1 MAAHNATHTAPAV
14 EARDGDGIRDRE
26 IRMEQEHLD
35 RVYQRLEEKIH
46 EAEFLMDDA
55 AKRGQVGT
63 PGALAER
70 DAQVFR
76 AGVHLNRLNSEFE
89 DFLFGRIDLLLGKD
103 GERGPDGAYTS
114 VEPADDAVRSD
125 EGGAPSAE
133 IAETLHIGRLGVLDA
148 DYSPLVIDWRAPAA
162 APFYRSTPVAPG
174 RVVRRRVIRSKGR
187 RVLGVEDDL
196 LRPELTAT
204 LDGTTL
210 PVVGDGALMAAL
222 GRARSHTM
230 RDIVASIQAEQDMV
244 IRAPAASVTEVE
256 GGPGTGKTAVALHRA
271 AYLLYQDRRRY
282 AGGILV
288 VSPTPLLVAYTEG
301 VLPSL
306 GEEGQV
312 AIRALGSLVEGEEAA
327 DWGGPKAPAEGADGE
342 PGGPVGGDGRVYDEP
357 AVARIKGS
365 ARMTKVLRRAA
376 RGALE
381 RPAPAAPGRRGGAR
395 RRDGAPQVRGAAGDA
410 AQLSFEVAGAP
421 AAPAPGRTPAAEPLP
436 APGRPASGPAA
447 DPAVS
452 GPGGGGAGPVTP
464 DRLRVVAFG
473 RRVELDEQEL
483 RRIRQTALGGTAP
496 VNLLRPRA
504 RRLLLDALWGRSG
517 AGQRY
522 TDPELAAEA
531 RQAFDEDIT
540 SEPEFLEFLDAWWP
554 ELTPR
559 AVLAAMADEKRL
571 GRWARRILTPRE
583 VRLLARSLKRLG
595 PDGRGPLSVH
605 DVALLDELNSVLG
618 APARPRRREVDP
630 LDQLT
635 GLEELTTYADRM
647 SGGRARDE
655 RLREEA
661 RTDYA
666 HVIVDEAQDLTPMQ
680 WRMVGR
686 RGRHAT
692 WTVVGDP
699 AQSSWSDPD
708 EAAEARDEALGNRP
722 RRRFTLTVNYR
733 NPAEIAELAAKVLAL
748 AMPGM
753 PAPEAVRS
761 TGVVPRFVVA
771 GTPDGDR
778 VPGGGRGAVGNGA
791 PDGAGAADLG
801 ACVRREASRLLAEV
815 DGTVGVVV
823 AMGRRAEARAWLA
836 GLGGRVVALGSLE
849 AKGLEYDAT
858 VVVSPAEIADESPAG
873 LRVLYVA
880 LTRATQRLTVVSGE
894 RDMPDEAGV
903 PDLLRD

>member
-1 MAAHNATHTAPAV
+1 MAAQDAAVESAGPAV
-14 EARDGDGIRDRE
+14 DPGRDTGNDSVRARE
-26 IRMEQEHLD
+26 IGVEQHHLD
-35 RVYQRLEEKIH
+35 QVYRRLEEKIH
-46 EAEFLMDDA
+46 EAEFLMNDA

-76 AGVHLNRLNSEFE
+76 AGIHLNRLNNEFE
-89 DFLFGRIDLLLGKD
+89 DFLFGRIDLLRGKD
-103 GERGPDGAYTS
+103 GQKGPDGAYTS
-114 VEPADDAVRSD
+114 VEPADDAIGPDRT
-125 EGGAPSAE
+125 AA
-133 IAETLHIGRLGVLDA
+133 IAETLHIGRIGVLDS

-162 APFYRSTPVAPG
+162 APFYRSTPVDPG

-196 LRPELTAT
+196 MRPELTAS
-204 LDGTTL
+204 LGGDAL
-210 PVVGDGALMAAL
+210 AVIGDGALMAAL
-222 GRARSHTM
+222 GQARSHTM
-230 RDIVASIQAEQDMV
+230 RDIVSSIQAEQDLV
-244 IRAPAASVTEVE
+244 IRAPAASVTEVS

-312 AIRALGSLVEGEEAA
+312 AIRAVGSLVDGAEATA
-327 DWGGPKAPAEGADGE
+327 
-342 PGGPVGGDGRVYDEP
+342 YDEP
-357 AVARIKGS
+357 AVARVKGS
-365 ARMTKVLRRAA
+365 ARMLKVLRKAA

-381 RPAPAAPGRRGGAR
+381 GGT
-395 RRDGAPQVRGAAGDA
+395 GP
-410 AQLSFEVAGAP
+410 
-421 AAPAPGRTPAAEPLP
+421 APAPGRTAAPAVGQLAFGEPDTEGDEE
-436 APGRPASGPAA
+436 AGPAA
-447 DPAVS
+447 AVR
-452 GPGGGGAGPVTP
+452 T
-464 DRLRVVAFG
+464 DLLRVVAFG
-473 RRVELDEQEL
+473 RRLELEAAEL
-483 RRIRQTALGGTAP
+483 GRIRHSVLGGTAP

-504 RRLLLDALWGRSG
+504 RRLLLDALWSRSG
-517 AGQRY
+517 SAGRH
-522 TDPELAAEA
+522 TDPELAAEL
-531 RQAFDEDIT
+531 RSSFDEDIT
-540 SEPEFLEFLDAWWP
+540 SEDSFTAFLDAWWP

-559 AVLAAMADEKRL
+559 GVLTAMADERRL
-571 GRWARRILTPRE
+571 GRWSRRILNPGETR
-583 VRLLARSLKRLG
+583 RLARSLKRLG
-595 PDGRGPLSVH
+595 PDGTGPLSVH
-605 DVALLDELNSVLG
+605 DVALLDELETLLG
-618 APARPRRREVDP
+618 APPRKRRRRDLDP

-635 GLEELTTYADRM
+635 GLEELMPQREE
-647 SGGRARDE
+647 SQRERAE
-655 RLREEA
+655 RLAAE
-661 RTDYA
+661 RTEYA

-692 WTVVGDP
+692 WTVVGDA

-708 EAAEARDEALGNRP
+708 EAAEARDEALGTRP

-753 PAPEAVRS
+753 EAPRAVRS
-761 TGVVPRFVVA
+761 TGVRPRFAVVS
-771 GTPDGDR
+771 DGDLSR
-778 VPGGGRGAVGNGA
+778 AVRA
-791 PDGAGAADLG
+791 EAGA
-801 ACVRREASRLLAEV
+801 LLDRV

-823 AMGRRAEARAWLA
+823 AMHRREQAARWLA
-836 GLGGRVVALGSLE
+836 GLGDRVVALGSLE

-880 LTRATQRLTVVSGE
+880 LTRATQQLTVVSAA
-894 RDMPDEAGV
+894 RDEPDAEGI
-903 PDLLRD
+903 PDLLRE

>member
-1 MAAHNATHTAPAV
+1 MAAQAQQETALDAV
-14 EARDGDGIRDRE
+14 SDTSAQDSLRDRE
-26 IRMEQEHLD
+26 ISGEQAHLD
-35 RVYQRLEEKIH
+35 RVYRRLEEKIR
-46 EAEFLMDDA
+46 EAEFLMNDA

-76 AGVHLNRLNSEFE
+76 AGIHLNRLNNEFE

-103 GERGPDGAYTS
+103 GQKGPDGAYTA
-114 VEPADDAVRSD
+114 VEPADGSVRD
-125 EGGAPSAE
+125 DNTAD
-133 IAETLHIGRLGVLDA
+133 IAETLHIGRIGVLDTEYA
-148 DYSPLVIDWRAPAA
+148 PLVIDWRAPAA
-162 APFYRSTPVAPG
+162 APFYRSTPVEPG

-196 LRPELTAT
+196 MRPELTAF
-204 LDGTTL
+204 LDGDKL
-210 PVVGDGALMAAL
+210 AVIGDGALMAAL
-222 GRARSHTM
+222 GQARSHTM
-230 RDIVASIQAEQDMV
+230 RDIVASIQAEQDLV
-244 IRAPAASVTEVE
+244 IRAPAASVTYVE

-282 AGGILV
+282 AGGILI

-312 AIRALGSLVEGEEAA
+312 AIRAIGSLVDGAEATL
-327 DWGGPKAPAEGADGE
+327 
-342 PGGPVGGDGRVYDEP
+342 YDSP
-357 AVARIKGS
+357 AVARTKGS
-365 ARMTKVLRRAA
+365 YRMLRVLRKAA

-381 RPAPAAPGRRGGAR
+381 SSEA
-395 RRDGAPQVRGAAGDA
+395 
-410 AQLSFEVAGAP
+410 
-421 AAPAPGRTPAAEPLP
+421 
-436 APGRPASGPAA
+436 
-447 DPAVS
+447 
-452 GPGGGGAGPVTP
+452 P

-473 RRVELDEQEL
+473 RRLELEAADLE
-483 RRIRQTALGGTAP
+483 RVRQNALSGTAP
-496 VNLLRPRA
+496 VNMLRPRA
-504 RRLLLDALWGRSG
+504 RKLLLDALWERSG
-517 AGQRY
+517 AAGRH
-522 TDPELAAEA
+522 TDPELAAEL
-531 RQAFDEDIT
+531 RSSFDEDVA
-540 SEPEFLEFLDAWWP
+540 SEDEFIVFLDAWWP

-559 AVLAAMADEKRL
+559 AVLESMSDERRL
-571 GRWARRILTPRE
+571 GRWARRILNPGE
-583 VRLLARSLKRLG
+583 VRRVARALKR
-595 PDGRGPLSVH
+595 DGLSVH
-605 DVALLDELNSVLG
+605 DVAILDELQAILG
-618 APARPRRREVDP
+618 TPARPRKRRDLDP

-635 GLEELTTYADRM
+635 GLEELMPVREETQRE
-647 SGGRARDE
+647 RAE
-655 RLREEA
+655 RLAQERVE
-661 RTDYA
+661 YA

-708 EAAEARDEALGNRP
+708 EAAEARDEALGSRP

-748 AMPGM
+748 AMPGSES
-753 PAPEAVRS
+753 PSAVRS
-761 TGVVPRFVVA
+761 TGVRPRFAVVRNSLA
-771 GTPDGDR
+771 ESVR
-778 VPGGGRGAVGNGA
+778 AE
-791 PDGAGAADLG
+791 AA
-801 ACVRREASRLLAEV
+801 RLLDLV

-823 AMGRRAEARAWLA
+823 AMNRREEARRWLA
-836 GLGGRVVALGSLE
+836 GLGDRVVALGSLE

-880 LTRATQRLTVVSGE
+880 LTRATQQLTVVSAE
-894 RDMPDEAGV
+894 RDEPDADGV